1 LRYLGFIAVQSPSIT
16 HLDNITGT
24 VQPHPLVLASR
35 SPRRQQLLRQI
46 GLAFDCIPSGV
57 EEIIDGEVTPAE
69 HVDILAERKARDVA
83 LRLSGGIVIGA
94 DTIVVHEDEI
104 IEKPTDA
111 ADAVRMLQRLSNQ
124 RHEVY
129 TGYSL
134 VDVPSG
140 RVLTRHVRTQVWFR
154 RLAADEI
161 LSYVESGSPMDKA
174 GAYGIQD
181 DFGAVFV
188 RKIIGDFYNVM
199 GLPLC
204 DFYCAYRRFTDQH
217 HEGCDG
223 IEMA

>member
-1 LRYLGFIAVQSPSIT
+1 VSRPPIIHSSFS
-16 HLDNITGT
+16 TGT
-24 VQPHPLVLASR
+24 VQPHSLILASR

-46 GLAFDCIPSGV
+46 GLQFDCIPSGV
-57 EEIIDGEVTPAE
+57 EEIIDEPVTPAE
-69 HVDILAERKARDVA
+69 HVTILAERKARDVA

-104 IEKPTDA
+104 IEKPADA

-124 RHEVY
+124 RHEVF

-134 VDVPSG
+134 VEAGSD
-140 RVLTRHVRTQVWFR
+140 RVLTRFVRTHVWFR
-154 RLAADEI
+154 RLATDEI
-161 LSYVESGSPMDKA
+161 VSYVESGSPMDKA

-188 RKIIGDFYNVM
+188 RRIIGDFYNVM

-204 DFYCAYRRFTDQH
+204 DFYCAYRRFTNQH

-223 IEMA
+223 IELA

>member
-1 LRYLGFIAVQSPSIT
+1 
-16 HLDNITGT
+16 
-24 VQPHPLVLASR
+24 VQPHSLILASR

-46 GLAFDCIPSGV
+46 GLQFDCIPSGV
-57 EEIIDGEVTPAE
+57 EEIIDGTVTPAE
-69 HVDILAERKARDVA
+69 HVTILAERKARDVA

-104 IEKPTDA
+104 IEKPADA

-124 RHEVY
+124 KHEVF

-134 VDVPSG
+134 VEAGSE
-140 RVLTRHVRTQVWFR
+140 RVLTRFVRTHVWFR
-154 RLAADEI
+154 RLSTDEI
-161 LSYVESGSPMDKA
+161 VSYVESGSPMDKA

-188 RKIIGDFYNVM
+188 RRIIGDFYNVM

-204 DFYCAYRRFTDQH
+204 DFYCAYRRFTNQH

-223 IEMA
+223 IELA